1 MAVKIS
7 LPGLAAV
14 TMRLEGG
21 RVDVEIGSN
30 GVRIVIADAEI
41 EGFSVV
47 IGSRNRGDARGRR
60 RRVAGRS
67 EVTPEMEAA
76 AVEAFLAGADVARLG
91 RSLASVY
98 QAMDA
103 VRSRRQEF
111 DDDD

>member
-7 LPGLAAV
+7 LPDGV
-14 TMRLEGG
+14 TMRIDG
-21 RVDVEIGSN
+21 RMRVNVEIGPN
-30 GVRIVIADAEI
+30 GVRIVIADADI
-41 EGFSVV
+41 EGMSIV
-47 IGSRNRGDARGRR
+47 IGARDRGKARP

-76 AVEAFLAGADVARLG
+76 AIEAFLAGADVARLG

-103 VRSRRQEF
+103 ARRSQDGL

>member
-1 MAVKIS
+1 MAMKIS

-14 TMRLEGG
+14 TMRIEGG
-21 RVDVEIGSN
+21 RVDVEIGLD

-41 EGFSVV
+41 EGLSVV
-47 IGSRNRGDARGRR
+47 IGARNRGDVRGRR

-76 AVEAFLAGADVARLG
+76 AIEAFLAGADVARLG

-103 VRSRRQEF
+103 IRSRRDGL